1 MNKKLMEARRK
12 FAGQKGKV
20 TAGYDNTPIPEG
32 KYIAEVAQ
40 SEVSNRDRDGVSTP
54 VLYMRV
60 VITEGEKKGRSMF
73 PYGPSLVDAEG
84 IAGAAKNIMAI
95 LGDVVPGKV
104 LPNGEFEV
112 ALDKFLEKVED
123 LAHECVGQAI
133 EITVKNSKKAP
144 KEGEQRR
151 QNTYINRGLGEDA
164 KSAKDPRTDDAHP
177 DNQIPG
183 EGNPKATAKKKPVV
197 VRKK

>member
-20 TAGYDNTPIPEG
+20 TAGYDNSPIPEG

-40 SEVSNRDRDGVSTP
+40 SEVVTRKRNDVDTV
-54 VLYMRV
+54 VHYMRV
-60 VITEGEKKGRSMF
+60 VIQEGEKKGKSLF
-73 PYGPSLVDAEG
+73 PFSPALDEADG
-84 IAGAAKNIMAI
+84 ITGAAKNIMAI

-112 ALDKFLEKVED
+112 DFTKFLEKIED
-123 LAHECVGQAI
+123 LAHECVGESV

-151 QNTYINRGLGEDA
+151 QNTYINRGLGQDAAKGKKDEGED
-164 KSAKDPRTDDAHP
+164 DP
-177 DNQIPG
+177 DNQLPG
-183 EGNPKATAKKKPVV
+183 LPMKKAKVV
-197 VRKK
+197 VRRK

>member
-20 TAGYDNTPIPEG
+20 TAGYDNSPIPEG

-40 SEVSNRDRDGVSTP
+40 PEVVTRKRNDVDTV
-54 VLYMRV
+54 VHYMRV
-60 VITEGEKKGRSMF
+60 VIQEGEKKGKSMF
-73 PYGPSLVDAEG
+73 PFSPALDEAEG
-84 IAGAAKNIMAI
+84 ITGAAKNIMAI

-112 ALDKFLEKVED
+112 DFTKFLEQASD
-123 LAHECVGQAI
+123 LAHKCVGEAV
-133 EITVKNSKKAP
+133 EFTVKNSKKKP
-144 KEGEQRR
+144 KDGQQQR
-151 QNTYINRGLGEDA
+151 QNWYINRGLGEDA
-164 KSAKDPRTDDAHP
+164 AKGKKDEGEDDP
-177 DNQIPG
+177 DNQLPG
-183 EGNPKATAKKKPVV
+183 LPMSKGKKPVV

>member
-40 SEVSNRDRDGVSTP
+40 SEVVSRKRKDVDT
-54 VLYMRV
+54 VVHYMRV
-60 VITEGEKKGRSMF
+60 VIQEGEKKGKSLF
-73 PYGPSLVDAEG
+73 PFSPALDEAGG
-84 IAGAAKNIMAI
+84 ITSAAKNIMAI

-112 ALDKFLEKVED
+112 DFTKFLEKIED
-123 LAHECVGQAI
+123 LAHECVGETI
-133 EITVKNSKKAP
+133 EITVKNSKKEP
-144 KEGEQRR
+144 KKGEERR
-151 QNTYINRGLGEDA
+151 QNVYVNRGLGQDAAKGKKQEEDN
-164 KSAKDPRTDDAHP
+164 SP
-177 DNQIPG
+177 DNQLPG
-183 EGNPKATAKKKPVV
+183 LPMKGKKKTVV
-197 VRKK
+197 VRKR

>member
-20 TAGYDNTPIPEG
+20 TAGYDNSPIPEG

-40 SEVSNRDRDGVSTP
+40 SEVVTRKRNDVDTV
-54 VLYMRV
+54 VHYMRV
-60 VITEGEKKGRSMF
+60 VIQEGEKKGKSMF
-73 PYGPSLVDAEG
+73 PFSPALDEADG
-84 IAGAAKNIMAI
+84 ITGAAKNIMAI

-112 ALDKFLEKVED
+112 DFTKFLEKIED
-123 LAHECVGQAI
+123 LAHECVGESV

-151 QNTYINRGLGEDA
+151 QNTYINRGLGQDAAKGKKDEGED
-164 KSAKDPRTDDAHP
+164 DP
-177 DNQIPG
+177 DNQLPG
-183 EGNPKATAKKKPVV
+183 LPVKKAKVV
-197 VRKK
+197 VRRK

>member
-20 TAGYDNTPIPEG
+20 TAGYDNSPIPEG

-40 SEVSNRDRDGVSTP
+40 SEVVTRKRNDVDTV
-54 VLYMRV
+54 VHYMRV
-60 VITEGEKKGRSMF
+60 VIQEGEKKGKSLF
-73 PYGPSLVDAEG
+73 PFSPALDEADG
-84 IAGAAKNIMAI
+84 ITGAAKNIMAI
-95 LGDVVPGKV
+95 LGDVVPGRV

-112 ALDKFLEKVED
+112 DFTKFLEKIED
-123 LAHECVGQAI
+123 LAHECVGESV

-151 QNTYINRGLGEDA
+151 QNTYINRGLGQDAAKGKKDEGED
-164 KSAKDPRTDDAHP
+164 DP
-177 DNQIPG
+177 DNQLPG
-183 EGNPKATAKKKPVV
+183 LPMKKKAVV

>member
-20 TAGYDNTPIPEG
+20 TAGYDNSPIPEG

-40 SEVSNRDRDGVSTP
+40 SEVVTRKRNNVDTV
-54 VLYMRV
+54 VHYMRV
-60 VITEGEKKGRSMF
+60 VIQEGEKKGKSLF
-73 PYGPSLVDAEG
+73 PFSPALDEADG
-84 IAGAAKNIMAI
+84 ITGAAKNIMAI

-112 ALDKFLEKVED
+112 DFTKFLEKVED
-123 LAHECVGQAI
+123 LAHECVGQAV

-151 QNTYINRGLGEDA
+151 QNVYINRGLGQDAAKGKKDEGED
-164 KSAKDPRTDDAHP
+164 DP
-177 DNQIPG
+177 DNQLPG
-183 EGNPKATAKKKPVV
+183 LPMKKKAVV
-197 VRKK
+197 VRRK

>member
-20 TAGYDNTPIPEG
+20 TAGYDNSPIPEG

-40 SEVSNRDRDGVSTP
+40 SEVVTRKRNDVDTV
-54 VLYMRV
+54 VHYMRV
-60 VITEGEKKGRSMF
+60 VIQEGEKKGKSLF
-73 PYGPSLVDAEG
+73 PFSPALDEADG
-84 IAGAAKNIMAI
+84 ITGAAKNIMAI

-112 ALDKFLEKVED
+112 DFTKFLEKIED
-123 LAHECVGQAI
+123 LAHECVGESV

-151 QNTYINRGLGEDA
+151 QNTYINRGLGQDAAKGKKDEGED
-164 KSAKDPRTDDAHP
+164 DP
-177 DNQIPG
+177 DNQLPG
-183 EGNPKATAKKKPVV
+183 LPMKKKAVV

>member
-20 TAGYDNTPIPEG
+20 TAGYDNSPIPEG

-40 SEVSNRDRDGVSTP
+40 SEVVTRKRNDVDTV
-54 VLYMRV
+54 VHYMRV
-60 VITEGEKKGRSMF
+60 VIQEGEKKGKSLF
-73 PYGPSLVDAEG
+73 PFSPALDEADG
-84 IAGAAKNIMAI
+84 ITGAAKNIMAI
-95 LGDVVPGKV
+95 LGDVVPGRV

-112 ALDKFLEKVED
+112 DFTKFLEKIED
-123 LAHECVGQAI
+123 LAHECVGESV

-151 QNTYINRGLGEDA
+151 QNTYINRGLGQDAAKGKKDEGED
-164 KSAKDPRTDDAHP
+164 DP
-177 DNQIPG
+177 DNQLPG
-183 EGNPKATAKKKPVV
+183 LPMKKKAVV
-197 VRKK
+197 VRRK